1 MAFKQGKS
9 GNPKGRPKGAKN
21 KDLKSLRERID
32 LLLDNQFDTLVTD
45 LEKLKP
51 VDRIKAILSLLE
63 YSTPKLQRVEASHSI
78 DNLND
83 EQVEEIYNKL
93 ISKL

>member
-1 MAFKQGKS
+1 MAFKNGKS

-21 KDLKSLRERID
+21 KELKSLRERID
-32 LLLDNQFDTLVTD
+32 LLLDNQFDTLVND

-63 YSTPKLQRVEASHSI
+63 YSTPKLQRVDASHSI
-78 DNLND
+78 ENLSD